1 MERSLNDMI
10 LIEKSA
16 SEGSL
21 ALAKNEYFLLSTDRK
36 LYHYIRT
43 ERFIVI
49 IRDNDIYIEDQEK
62 NIDTVS
68 ELSKTDFEVD
78 VSITYDVM
86 QGFLTIGSMSRYT
99 MSSDSYFYP
108 WISLKE
114 LDAIHKKASEL
125 FS

>member
-1 MERSLNDMI
+1 MVIKMI
-10 LIEKSA
+10 IEKNA

-21 ALAKNEYFLLSTDRK
+21 LLAQSSFFLLSSEGG

-49 IRDNDIYIEDQEK
+49 IRDNDICIEDQEK
-62 NIDTVS
+62 NINTVS

-99 MSSDSYFYP
+99 MSSDSYFHP

-114 LDAIHKKASEL
+114 LDTIHTRACEL
-125 FS
+125 FK